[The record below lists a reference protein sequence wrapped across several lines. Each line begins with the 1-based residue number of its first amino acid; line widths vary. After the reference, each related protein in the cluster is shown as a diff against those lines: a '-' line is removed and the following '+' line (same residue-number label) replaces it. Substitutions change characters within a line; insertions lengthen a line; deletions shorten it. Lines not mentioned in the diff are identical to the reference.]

1 MMLGDLQTDQE
12 WIRDWIAA
20 KTKEVGELARTYV
33 PDVVLI
39 DLPYEGSE
47 TTTPISFRCMPKLNR
62 SPMTTTGWPRQ
73 LPRNVQAWRRG

>member
-1 MMLGDLQTDQE
+1 MLGDLQTDQE

-33 PDVVLI
+33 SAGVLI

-47 TTTPISFRCMPKLNR
+47 TTTSIGCRVCPS
-62 SPMTTTGWPRQ
+62 
-73 LPRNVQAWRRG
+73 